1 MQLQSYNTWCL
12 LKFALV
18 CVLMFLHWNEFFLPI
33 LEIPQINFFLI
44 MNNLTVYTNLL
55 FFERYILTY
64 LNKNAELHVFRPS
77 HSFENQKEN
86 KTYCMML
93 LFTT

>member
-1 MQLQSYNTWCL
+1 MN
-12 LKFALV
+12 
-18 CVLMFLHWNEFFLPI
+18 FFLPI

-55 FFERYILTY
+55 FFGKIYTNVY
-64 LNKNAELHVFRPS
+64 LNKNTELHVFRPS